1 LFAFGSPVTTAARNR
16 APDIMAKKRAA
27 APARAKK
34 SEPPLR
40 FLVVEARFYREY
52 SDLLLEGA
60 VKALADAGAEHDVI
74 TVPGALEIPAAIV
87 MGLEAAKAKR
97 KPYDGVVALG
107 CVIQGETY
115 HFDLVAN
122 ESARALMQLSVDLQ
136 LPLGN
141 GILTVDDDHQ
151 AKARLGGNHGH
162 KGIQAAHAA
171 LTMARLKRE
180 LKGK

>member
-1 LFAFGSPVTTAARNR
+1 
-16 APDIMAKKRAA
+16 MAKKRA

-34 SEPPLR
+34 SAKSSEEPLR

-60 VKALADAGAEHDVI
+60 RRVLTEAAAEHDLI
-74 TVPGALEIPAAIV
+74 TVPGALEVPAAIV
-87 MGLEAAKAKR
+87 MALDAAKAKR
-97 KPYDGVVALG
+97 VQYDGVVALG

-115 HFDLVAN
+115 HFELVSN
-122 ESARALMQLSVDLQ
+122 ESARALMELSVDLQ

-141 GILTVDDDHQ
+141 GILTVDTDDQ

-162 KGIQAAHAA
+162 KGEQAARAA
-171 LTMARLKRE
+171 LAMAQLKRE
-180 LKGK
+180 LKGR